1 MSTICQVNQDYAD
14 LFCELFDGL
23 SPAEFRSS
31 GENWIADADLWAIA
45 RQVEADALDG
55 TLSAAAALERV
66 ERAPSSERSRAG
78 FAILCGLDAALA
90 HANPL
95 LAAVTPPVLAEYA
108 FRYAESGRLDSG
120 AVPGALLPRFARPGR
135 RGQLPDDLADA
146 FAAVVRVGAR
156 EWSACDH
163 HVLPVHARLSRP
175 DREAGLRIAAAPLIR
190 EPDELHW
197 EVHERGG
204 LRFYRIHPADREPT
218 RLRIQRVI
226 AKWDEHDVNIGIVPE
241 LCLSPDLLESWQAAL
256 RGRERASTSHLRL
269 VLAGSGNVERSTPP
283 ANTAVLLDART
294 GETLAHQPKIHPFNF
309 SPDDVELWGL
319 SDRLT
324 APIDEDLS
332 RGERLGVIEAGGA
345 RVAILV
351 CEDLARLHAFSAILH
366 GHGVSLILVPV
377 FARPTKDRRWE
388 RARAEVYSD
397 ATGSTVVVANSL
409 VMAAILET
417 PTPVGTAIAITPGH
431 AAVGHASEPDDVVV
445 FALDAESP
453 RVAYERAAIAAGDRP

>member
-1 MSTICQVNQDYAD
+1 VSDDYAD

-23 SPAEFRSS
+23 ATEEFRSA
-31 GENWIADADLWAIA
+31 GEGWIGDARVLAIA
-45 RQVEADALDG
+45 AEVEAEALDG
-55 TLSAAAALERV
+55 ALSAAAALERV
-66 ERAPSSERSRAG
+66 ERAPTRERARVG
-78 FAILCGLDAALA
+78 FALLRGLDAALA

-95 LAAVTPPVLAEYA
+95 LAGVTPPVLAEYA

-146 FAAVVRVGAR
+146 FGAVVRVGAR
-156 EWSACDH
+156 EWAACDH
-163 HVLPVHARLSRP
+163 RALPAHARLARP
-175 DREAGLRIAAAPLIR
+175 DREAGLRIAAAPMIR

-218 RLRIQRVI
+218 RRRIERVI
-226 AKWDEHDVNIGIVPE
+226 AGWDEHDVAIGIVPE
-241 LCLSPDLLESWQAAL
+241 LCLSPDLLECWQAAL
-256 RGRERASTSHLRL
+256 RGRERAATSHLRL
-269 VLAGSGNVERSTPP
+269 VVAGSGNVERSTPP

-294 GETLAHQPKIHPFNF
+294 GETVAQQPKIHPFNF
-309 SPDDVELWGL
+309 SPEDLELWRL
-319 SDRLT
+319 SDRLR

-332 RGERLGVIEAGGA
+332 RGERLCVIEAGGA

-351 CEDLARLHAFSAILH
+351 CEDLARLHAFSATLH
-366 GHGVSLILVPV
+366 AHGVSLILVPV

-409 VMAAILET
+409 VMSAILGS
-417 PTPVGTAIAITPGH
+417 PTPVGTAIAVAPGH

-445 FALDAESP
+445 FALDAEPP
-453 RVAYERAAIAAGDRP
+453 RVAHERAPKPAP